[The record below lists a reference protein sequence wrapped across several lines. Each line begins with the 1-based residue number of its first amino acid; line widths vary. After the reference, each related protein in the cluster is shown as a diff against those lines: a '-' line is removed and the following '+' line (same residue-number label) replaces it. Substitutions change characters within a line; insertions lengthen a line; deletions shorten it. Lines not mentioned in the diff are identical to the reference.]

1 MLGVYDY
8 TVILTYLS
16 TVSASVGIYLSLCNG
31 GHPYIGCVCLM
42 LCGVFDAF
50 DGKVARTK
58 KNRTEFESK
67 FGIMID
73 SMTDLIAFGVLP
85 ACIGGAMIKS
95 CSVQN
100 LFKEIDSNV
109 AFVITIAFFVV
120 MTFYVL
126 AALIRLSYFNI
137 TEEERQKTEGGNRKF
152 FEGLPV
158 TTAALLFPSILLLQY
173 LLEKP
178 LTLWYFVAML
188 PMGFLFISSFK
199 IPKPKTRQLLVL
211 VAIGLTEFIL
221 FILKAFV
228 WK

>member
-16 TVSASVGIYLSLCNG
+16 TISASLGIYISLSNS
-31 GHPYIGCVCLM
+31 GHPYIGCICLM
-42 LCGVFDAF
+42 LCGLFDAF

-58 KNRTEFESK
+58 KNRSDFQAK

-85 ACIGGAMIKS
+85 ACIGGGLIKS
-95 CSVQN
+95 CPLNTVFTN
-100 LFKEIDSNV
+100 MTEETANW
-109 AFVITIAFFVV
+109 ITILFYVI
-120 MTFYVL
+120 MTLYVL

-137 TEEERQKTEGGNRKF
+137 TEEERQKKEGGNRTT

-158 TTAALLFPSILLLQY
+158 TTAALVFPSVMLLQY
-173 LLEKP
+173 LLEKGM
-178 LTLWYFVAML
+178 TLVFFIVML
-188 PMGFLFISSFK
+188 PIGFCFISNLR
-199 IPKPKTRQLLVL
+199 IPKPKTKQLLVL
-211 VAIGLTEFIL
+211 MTIGVAEIVL

-228 WK
+228 W